1 MYLQSVFRHLLQNS
15 LKPAV
20 NMVLIIRMGVD
31 IIQEFHRA
39 GRVG

>member
-1 MYLQSVFRHLLQNS
+1 MHMQPVFWHILQDSH
-15 LKPAV
+15 KPAV